1 MKPEEIA
8 ETDQVHKA
16 MFPKVIPAVR
26 TVGESRLS
34 HVLNSL
40 QVTQRASGFQILESS
55 PTLSGLLVMQL
66 PLNHLCSYNSP
77 LPIFLLVTPI
87 NSFVHQVGLQQCL
100 TLVCNISFLGT
111 LNLGFLF
118 VYNKIVHTI
127 TTGVVAYN
135 NFELSGQPL
144 KKEFRHS
151 IPSPS
156 SSC

>member
-55 PTLSGLLVMQL
+55 PTLSGLLVM
-66 PLNHLCSYNSP
+66 
-77 LPIFLLVTPI
+77 
-87 NSFVHQVGLQQCL
+87 
-100 TLVCNISFLGT
+100 
-111 LNLGFLF
+111 
-118 VYNKIVHTI
+118 
-127 TTGVVAYN
+127 
-135 NFELSGQPL
+135 
-144 KKEFRHS
+144 
-151 IPSPS
+151 
-156 SSC
+156 